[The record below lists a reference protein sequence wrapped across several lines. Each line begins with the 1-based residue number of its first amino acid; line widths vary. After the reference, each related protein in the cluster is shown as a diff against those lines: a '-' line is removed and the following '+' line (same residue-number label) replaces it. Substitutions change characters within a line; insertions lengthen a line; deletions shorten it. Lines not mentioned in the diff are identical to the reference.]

1 MHLNLKIHAFIVLL
15 FISAIS
21 CRKVKEYF
29 HDPETE
35 TIAHALKTSAAI
47 GYSVSVAMS
56 VMSGEQLP
64 FVITTGDC
72 SDFPC
77 TSLSIV
83 TINDDNQVLFS
94 GGNIGEITIA
104 AFRSNEDAAILTMLF
119 TDINISTQNFTL
131 LSIHTIPV
139 ITKEGRIIAIFSE
152 NDINIGADSDT
163 LLNMDLSQR
172 EIDFEMARL
181 ENDTPGDLYV
191 AVEQNAWIIGIDQNS
206 TPDNFRDDSY
216 LITGGGQ
223 MIEAT
228 SISGG
233 ILQQAMLSVELSYDC
248 PLNPVDGFALI
259 KNTSTE
265 DKEIP
270 ELGTAVLQF
279 KYKCN
284 GRSDV
289 VIATGVYI
297 KSNGKSVPLSLD

>member
-1 MHLNLKIHAFIVLL
+1 
-15 FISAIS
+15 
-21 CRKVKEYF
+21 
-29 HDPETE
+29 
-35 TIAHALKTSAAI
+35 
-47 GYSVSVAMS
+47 
-56 VMSGEQLP
+56 
-64 FVITTGDC
+64 
-72 SDFPC
+72 
-77 TSLSIV
+77 
-83 TINDDNQVLFS
+83 
-94 GGNIGEITIA
+94 
-104 AFRSNEDAAILTMLF
+104 
-119 TDINISTQNFTL
+119 
-131 LSIHTIPV
+131 
-139 ITKEGRIIAIFSE
+139 
-152 NDINIGADSDT
+152 
-163 LLNMDLSQR
+163 
-172 EIDFEMARL
+172 
-181 ENDTPGDLYV
+181 
-191 AVEQNAWIIGIDQNS
+191 
-206 TPDNFRDDSY
+206 